1 MLLTNSVDHLVNAFL
16 GSLVFVCYGARAY
29 STLNGRTKRETS
41 IYLQLL
47 LEPFNKLSQGPTA
60 VRNLVLLHLWHF
72 RIRLALVLEA
82 SVPTWITKEN
92 QQIDPFASPKRVRE
106 RTYRNQSVHEP
117 QQSSPKMQQISNSTK
132 TDTGL
137 LSKCANIPLF
147 FLGR

>member
-1 MLLTNSVDHLVNAFL
+1 MLMLLLTNSVDHLVNAFL

-60 VRNLVLLHLWHF
+60 VRNLVLLDLWHF

-92 QQIDPFASPKRVRE
+92 Q
-106 RTYRNQSVHEP
+106 
-117 QQSSPKMQQISNSTK
+117 
-132 TDTGL
+132 
-137 LSKCANIPLF
+137 
-147 FLGR
+147 

>member
-1 MLLTNSVDHLVNAFL
+1 MLLLTNSVDHLVNAFL
-16 GSLVFVCYGARAY
+16 GSLVFVCYGARA
-29 STLNGRTKRETS
+29 TPNERMKTETS

-47 LEPFNKLSQGPTA
+47 LEPLNKLSQSPAA
-60 VRNLVLLHLWHF
+60 VRNLVLLDLWHF

-117 QQSSPKMQQISNSTK
+117 QQSNPNAANQQ
-132 TDTGL
+132 L
-137 LSKCANIPLF
+137 Y
-147 FLGR
+147 

>member
-1 MLLTNSVDHLVNAFL
+1 MLMLLLTNSVDHLVNAFL

-92 QQIDPFASPKRVRE
+92 QQIDPFASPKRVHKKLTEISRSTSLNN
-106 RTYRNQSVHEP
+106 RTLKPAV
-117 QQSSPKMQQISNSTK
+117 SNFATP
-132 TDTGL
+132 THLQG
-137 LSKCANIPLF
+137 ANIPLSF
-147 FLGR
+147 PER

>member
-1 MLLTNSVDHLVNAFL
+1 MLLLTNSVDHLVNAFL
-16 GSLVFVCYGARAY
+16 GSLVFVCYGARA
-29 STLNGRTKRETS
+29 TPNERMKTETS

-47 LEPFNKLSQGPTA
+47 LEPLNKLSQGPTA

-82 SVPTWITKEN
+82 SVPTWIAKEN

-117 QQSSPKMQQISNSTK
+117 QQSNPKMQQISNSTK
-132 TDTGL
+132 TDTGS
-137 LSKCANIPLF
+137 LSKSANIPLF